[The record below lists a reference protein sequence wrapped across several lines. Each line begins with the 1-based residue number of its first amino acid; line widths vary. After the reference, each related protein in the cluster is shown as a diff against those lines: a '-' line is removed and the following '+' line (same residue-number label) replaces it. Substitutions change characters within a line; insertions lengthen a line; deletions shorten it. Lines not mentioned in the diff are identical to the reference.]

1 MPPSSRLPL
10 PDRRSRTRSRSGALR
25 PTCSDLSLRRSSPS
39 EHLGRRPAAV
49 SPPSSGLL
57 GDAEFGI
64 NIHAL
69 TRSFGSPRFA
79 PSSLL
84 SDAGDFDTSRS
95 EIDDD
100 ENDDDDQSPPPRA
113 GSGGLEDVDE
123 DAQMMEDGM
132 FDLDLG
138 SSELPPA
145 NPSVTSLP
153 SGLAAPHPPH
163 PTVRLSSSP
172 SIPTPDSSSSR
183 ASSRPGIRS
192 NDSGFGSL
200 SRSGTLKAAPSAA
213 QTAAAAAHAATAP
226 TNSLGMVLN
235 PASPAIEQKHAA
247 PQPVKGFFV
256 PGIQR

>member
-1 MPPSSRLPL
+1 MGS
-10 PDRRSRTRSRSGALR
+10 A
-25 PTCSDLSLRRSSPS
+25 
-39 EHLGRRPAAV
+39 RRPAAV

-69 TRSFGSPRFA
+69 TKSFGSPRFA

-123 DAQMMEDGM
+123 DEQMMEDRM

-138 SSELPPA
+138 GSGELPSPHAQQQATVSSLAPPPPA
-145 NPSVTSLP
+145 F
-153 SGLAAPHPPH
+153 PP
-163 PTVRLSSSP
+163 TFSAVY
-172 SIPTPDSSSSR
+172 TPDSSSSR

-200 SRSGTLKAAPSAA
+200 SRSGTLKAAPSPA
-213 QTAAAAAHAATAP
+213 QTAAAALAASTP
-226 TNSLGMVLN
+226 NSLGMMLD
-235 PASPAIEQKHAA
+235 PAGSGAVEMKNAA

-256 PGIQR
+256 PQR